1 MIFIFGDIPLK
12 ALEEVSPY
20 LLPHNNIEIV
30 IHLCYYKNEEDM
42 KNITKIEYQKKNKER
57 FNIYIDDEYGFS
69 VDISIMINYSL
80 KKGMELD
87 DALIGD
93 ILSSEE
99 KISVYNYGISVLS
112 KYAKSEFEL
121 RLKMQRKG
129 FEPRLIDN
137 AISRLKEQK
146 YLDDERYCEM
156 FINDKINISN
166 HGVRKI
172 KEALYYK
179 GIDKEI
185 IEEKIKI
192 ITSDSEEE
200 RAYLLGGK
208 KLSSIKEKDTRK
220 RMAKLS
226 NYLIG
231 KGFEYETVN
240 KTLRKLINTEL
251 EDFY

>member
-1 MIFIFGDIPLK
+1 
-12 ALEEVSPY
+12 
-20 LLPHNNIEIV
+20 
-30 IHLCYYKNEEDM
+30 M
-42 KNITKIEYQKKNKER
+42 KKITKIEYQKKNKER

-69 VDISIMINYSL
+69 VDISILIKYSL

-87 DALIGD
+87 DALVDD

-112 KYAKSEFEL
+112 RYAKSECEL
-121 RLKMQRKG
+121 RLKMKNKG
-129 FEPRLIDN
+129 FEPQLIDN
-137 AISRLKEQK
+137 AISTLKERK

-156 FINDKINISN
+156 FINDKINISK

-179 GIDKEI
+179 VIDKEI
-185 IEEKIKI
+185 IEEKIKNI
-192 ITSDSEEE
+192 SAESEEE
-200 RAYLLGGK
+200 RAFILWEK
-208 KLSSIKEKDTRK
+208 KLLNIKENDNRK
-220 RMAKLS
+220 KMAKLS

-240 KTLRKLINTEL
+240 KTVRKLLNTDY
-251 EDFY
+251 DFY

>member
-1 MIFIFGDIPLK
+1 
-12 ALEEVSPY
+12 
-20 LLPHNNIEIV
+20 
-30 IHLCYYKNEEDM
+30 M
-42 KNITKIEYQKKNKER
+42 KKITKIEYQKKNKER

-69 VDISIMINYSL
+69 VDISILIKYSL

-87 DALIGD
+87 DALVDD

-112 KYAKSEFEL
+112 RYAKSECEL
-121 RLKMQRKG
+121 RLKMKNKG
-129 FEPRLIDN
+129 FEPQLIDN
-137 AISRLKEQK
+137 AISTLKERK

-156 FINDKINISN
+156 FINDKINISK

-185 IEEKIKI
+185 IEEKIKNI
-192 ITSDSEEE
+192 SAESEEE
-200 RAYLLGGK
+200 RAFILGEK
-208 KLSSIKEKDTRK
+208 KLLNIKENDNRK
-220 RMAKLS
+220 KMAKLS

-240 KTLRKLINTEL
+240 KTVRKLLNTDY
-251 EDFY
+251 DFY

>member
-1 MIFIFGDIPLK
+1 
-12 ALEEVSPY
+12 
-20 LLPHNNIEIV
+20 
-30 IHLCYYKNEEDM
+30 M
-42 KNITKIEYQKKNKER
+42 KKITKIEYQKKNKER

-69 VDISIMINYSL
+69 VDISILIKYSL

-87 DALIGD
+87 DALVDD

-112 KYAKSEFEL
+112 RYAKSECEL
-121 RLKMQRKG
+121 RLKMKNKG
-129 FEPRLIDN
+129 FEPQLIDN
-137 AISRLKEQK
+137 AISTLKERK

-156 FINDKINISN
+156 FINDKINISK

-185 IEEKIKI
+185 IEEKIKNI
-192 ITSDSEEE
+192 SAESEEE
-200 RAYLLGGK
+200 RAFILGEIKLLN
-208 KLSSIKEKDTRK
+208 IKENDNRK
-220 RMAKLS
+220 KMAKLS

-240 KTLRKLINTEL
+240 KTLRKLLNKND
-251 EDFY
+251 DFY